1 MSTFAHTLGDQLPE
15 TIAQPQTV
23 AKPDADLAKLLQ
35 AALESPLDYP
45 PLADAIF
52 PGDRVAIAVHPD
64 VPSGQQVIQ
73 HVIEYLLARGIEPND
88 MTLVTAQRMKFQMPG
103 HLSAEET
110 KFNFAVHD
118 MNDEQSVSYLA
129 ANQAGQ
135 PIKINRCLFDADVII
150 PITCRDHPA
159 SFNDIYPE
167 FSHAETIQRYQQA
180 TNSLAERNG
189 EIRLANEHLG
199 VFISLNIVGGPG
211 GEVRAVLFGQK
222 EPCDFAA
229 EEMVHQI
236 WSVEPQQPVP
246 LVIATMEDA
255 PENQTWQQFCLALV
269 AANDVSD
276 GDGQIVICS
285 ELADQPVDD
294 IRNVLMM
301 PFEVDQERVG
311 DKLGK
316 GSELMQRVVR
326 ILMDRQVFLKS
337 NLSDS
342 VVEELG
348 LGPIAGPD
356 EFRRLVARADRGIL
370 LRDAHKVKIR
380 ED

>member
-15 TIAQPQTV
+15 TIARPQAV
-23 AKPDADLAKLLQ
+23 AKPDTDLANRIQ
-35 AALESPLDYP
+35 VALENPLDYP
-45 PLADAIF
+45 PLTDAIF
-52 PGDRVAIAVHPD
+52 PGDLVALAVHPD

-73 HVIEYLLARGIEPND
+73 HVIQYLLAKGVEPND
-88 MTLVTAQRMKFQMPG
+88 MTLVTAPRMKFQLPTE
-103 HLSAEET
+103 LAAVET
-110 KFNFAVHD
+110 KLNFAVHD
-118 MNDEQSVSYLA
+118 MDDQQSVSYLA
-129 ANQAGQ
+129 ANQDGQ
-135 PIKINRCLFDADVII
+135 PIKINRTLFDADVII

-180 TNSLAERNG
+180 ANHLKERRG

-199 VFISLNIVGGPG
+199 VFFSLNIVGGPG
-211 GEVRAVLFGQK
+211 GEVREVLFGQK
-222 EPCDFAA
+222 EPCDLAA
-229 EEMVHQI
+229 EEMASQI
-236 WSVEPQQPVP
+236 WSVEPQPPVP
-246 LVIATMEDA
+246 LVIATLEDA

-285 ELADQPVDD
+285 ELADQPEDD
-294 IRNVLMM
+294 IRQVLMM

-311 DKLGK
+311 DKLAK
-316 GSELMQRVVR
+316 ASELMQRVVR

-337 NLSDS
+337 NLSES

-348 LGPIAGPD
+348 LGPIAGAD

-380 ED
+380 VD